1 MNNKIIEAPDETPI
15 LYVLIVLGFLS
26 FLATFTITYMQE
38 RSLVFSD
45 ITAIAGIFC
54 ALCAMPIGLKL
65 SKIRMN
71 YALSHYYIKNDD

>member
-1 MNNKIIEAPDETPI
+1 MNNKIVESPDETPI
-15 LYVLIVLGFLS
+15 LYVLIVLGLLS

-45 ITAIAGIFC
+45 ITALAGIICAIC
-54 ALCAMPIGLKL
+54 ALPIGLKL

-71 YALSHYYIKNDD
+71 FTSHIFHQAQL